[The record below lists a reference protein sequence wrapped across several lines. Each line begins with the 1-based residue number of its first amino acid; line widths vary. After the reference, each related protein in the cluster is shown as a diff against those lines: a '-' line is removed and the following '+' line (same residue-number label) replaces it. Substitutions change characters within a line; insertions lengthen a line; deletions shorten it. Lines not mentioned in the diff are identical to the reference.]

1 MTRRGKKLAVAIAIF
16 AGCFGLWSF
25 ADKDFKLSKSID
37 IFLNL
42 FKELNYS
49 YVDEVDPEKLI
60 ESGIEGMLKTL
71 DPYTTF
77 IPESEMDDF
86 KFQTTGQYGG
96 IGALIR
102 RIEDYIIIAE
112 PYENMPAAKAGL
124 KAGDKLLSIDGKTL
138 KNKGTSD
145 VSDLLKGTPGTKV
158 KIEYLQP
165 GSDKK
170 LEVSITRE
178 KITIPNVP
186 YYGIVKDSIGYIKLT
201 NFTYE
206 AGEEVK
212 KALIDLKKQNAKSIV
227 LDLRGNPGG
236 LLMEAVKVTNNFVP
250 QNKLVVFTKGKTKD
264 NYKSYTTSSEP
275 VDTIIPLVVLISRGS
290 ASASEIVAG
299 AIQDLDRG
307 VIIGQRS
314 FGKGLV
320 QQTRPLSYNTQ
331 LKVTTAKYYI
341 PSGRCIQAL
350 DYAHRNEDGSVGY
363 IPDSLIKE
371 YKTAGGRIV
380 RDGGGIQPDIKIKIE
395 KLSDISFNLYAKNY
409 IFDFSTQFA
418 QSKNSIPKPGE
429 FVINDSIYEEFR
441 KFLDTKDFDYKT
453 RTEESFSTLIEQAKK
468 ERYFDNAEQEFA
480 QLKLKLSHDKAK
492 DLETYR
498 DEISEML
505 TDEIVSRYYYQK
517 GKVIASFRYD
527 KELHKAFEVLNKKV
541 NYTNILQGKKT
552 DEPVDEEL
560 SLSDE
565 LNNEQEN

>member
-1 MTRRGKKLAVAIAIF
+1 MIKRVKKIAVAAAIMISC
-16 AGCFGLWSF
+16 AGLYSF
-25 ADKDFKLSKSID
+25 VDNDFKLSKSID

-49 YVDEVDPEKLI
+49 YVDEVNPEKLI
-60 ESGIEGMLKTL
+60 QSGIDGMLKTL

-77 IPESEMDDF
+77 IPESEIDEF

-102 RIEDYIIIAE
+102 RTEDYIVIAE
-112 PYENMPAAKAGL
+112 PYENFPAVKSGL
-124 KAGDKLLSIDGKTL
+124 RAGDKLISIDGKSV
-138 KNKGTSD
+138 KNKSTND
-145 VSDLLKGTPGTKV
+145 VSELLKGNPGTAV
-158 KIEYLQP
+158 KIEFLRP
-165 GSDKK
+165 GF
-170 LEVSITRE
+170 ENPQTVSVTRE

-186 YYGIVKDSIGYIKLT
+186 YYGIIKDSIGYIKLT

-212 KALIDLKKQNAKSIV
+212 KALQELKKQHAKGII

-236 LLMEAVKVTNNFVP
+236 LLMEAVRVSNNFIS
-250 QNKLVVFTKGKTKD
+250 QNKLVVFTKGKTKE
-264 NYKSYTTSSEP
+264 NFKTYSTSSEP
-275 VDTIIPLVVLISRGS
+275 IDTTIPLAILISRGS

-299 AIQDLDRG
+299 AVQDLDRG

-331 LKVTTAKYYI
+331 LKVTIAKYYI

-363 IPDSLIKE
+363 VPDSLIKE
-371 YKTAGGRIV
+371 FKTKNGRTV
-380 RDGGGIQPDIKIKIE
+380 KDGGGIQPDIKVKIE

-409 IFDFSTQFA
+409 IFDFATLF
-418 QSKNSIPKPGE
+418 SKSRPSIQKPE
-429 FVINDSIYEEFR
+429 VFQINDSIYNSF
-441 KFLDTKDFDYKT
+441 KNFLTEKDFDYKT
-453 RTEESFSTLIEQAKK
+453 NTEEAFKELLDNARK
-468 ERYFDNAEQEFA
+468 ERYYDAAEQEFA
-480 QLKLKLSHDKAK
+480 QLKAKLTHDKAK

-498 DEISEML
+498 EEISEML

-517 GKVIASFRYD
+517 GKIIASFKYD
-527 KELHKAFEVLNKKV
+527 KELKKALEVLNNK
-541 NYTNILQGKKT
+541 NTYYSILNGTLKYENPENQLTQK
-552 DEPVDEEL
+552 E
-560 SLSDE
+560 
-565 LNNEQEN
+565 EQENELEN